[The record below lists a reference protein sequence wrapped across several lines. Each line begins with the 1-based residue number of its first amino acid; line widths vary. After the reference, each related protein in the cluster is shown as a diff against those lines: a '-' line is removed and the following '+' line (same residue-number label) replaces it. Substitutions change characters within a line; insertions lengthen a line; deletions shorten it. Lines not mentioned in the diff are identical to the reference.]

1 MTTFPLR
8 QVVINCRAALA
19 TLWTWRVQAP
29 RSIGWRRLS
38 ITAVAFALAL
48 LIFVHSLN
56 PSPWQAV
63 RAACWV
69 ALSGLLSI
77 GLGSLAHWL
86 MDHAPTRSVK
96 VKLAVPLLLS
106 ILVVSVNVV
115 LLARLLF
122 TSSRDVQLVLGS
134 LLFGM
139 TVALVVS
146 LPIIKRV
153 YEAIARI
160 ETDARRIASGE
171 YAFRMAEDEATEAW
185 ELAQLA
191 HWYNLMGASILE
203 AAARRASAEAERRQ
217 VITALSHDLR
227 TPLSAIQIMIDA
239 IAEGVVTDPA
249 TIERYH
255 RTIQRE
261 ADHLTELIGDLFEL
275 ARLESGTA
283 QLDCDVH
290 RIEDLVDD
298 VVQVMQKQAEQRQV
312 YLAYRIDDDIPH
324 VFADYDR
331 VLRLLSNLL
340 QNAVGHTRAGGIILI
355 RVARGTSAQGDPAVL
370 VHIIDTGEGI
380 AADDLP
386 HVFTATYRGESS
398 RTRHMSL
405 VDPRHAPPEAGLG
418 LAIAARIVQAH
429 GGQIW
434 AASPLPQDMRELA
447 VTCGRGAEVPPTLP
461 ELPGTVVSFSLPA
474 RTDRE
479 VAVALRLDEDQA
491 QCAG

>member
-1 MTTFPLR
+1 MTTFTLR
-8 QVVINCRAALA
+8 QTVINCRAALA
-19 TLWTWRVQAP
+19 MLWTSCVQAP
-29 RSIGWRRLS
+29 RIIGWRRLGV
-38 ITAVAFALAL
+38 TAVAFALAL
-48 LIFVHSLN
+48 LIFAHSLH

-86 MDHAPTRSVK
+86 MDHAPTRSVR

-122 TSSRDVQLVLGS
+122 TSNRDVQLVLGS

-191 HWYNLMGASILE
+191 HWYNLMGANILE

-255 RTIQRE
+255 RTIQLE
-261 ADHLTELIGDLFEL
+261 ADHLTDLIGDLVEL
-275 ARLESGTA
+275 ARLESGTVH
-283 QLDCDVH
+283 LDCGVH
-290 RIEDLVDD
+290 RIEDAIAD
-298 VVQVMQKQAEQRQV
+298 VVQMMQEQAQQRQV
-312 YLAYRIDDDIPH
+312 YLGYHFDDDVPQ

-331 VLRLLSNLL
+331 ILRLLSNLL
-340 QNAVGHTRAGGIILI
+340 QNAVGHVRAGGIILI
-355 RVARGTSAQGDPAVL
+355 RVTRGTSAEGDPTTL
-370 VHIIDTGEGI
+370 VQVIDTGEGI
-380 AADDLP
+380 AADHLP
-386 HVFTATYRGESS
+386 HVFTATYRGETS
-398 RTRHMSL
+398 RTRHKGL
-405 VDPRHAPPEAGLG
+405 ADPRHAPPEAGLG
-418 LAIAARIVQAH
+418 LAIAARIVEAH
-429 GGQIW
+429 SGHIW
-434 AASPLPQDMRELA
+434 AASPLPQELRELVVA
-447 VTCGRGAEVPPTLP
+447 GGGSAAAAPTTP
-461 ELPGTVVSFSLPA
+461 DMPGTVVSFSLPA
-474 RTDRE
+474 RSARE
-479 VAVALRLDEDQA
+479 VAAAL
-491 QCAG
+491 